1 MVYSL
6 RDMKREM
13 RGDKQKACKKGKIAL
28 KLVDLYFGKLKHS
41 NLFRTRT
48 DVTCS
53 TRRGGWCSLEAPARM
68 PSP

>member
-6 RDMKREM
+6 RDMKRKM

-28 KLVDLYFGKLKHS
+28 KFVDLYFGKLKHS

-48 DVTCS
+48 DVTCIQ
-53 TRRGGWCSLEAPARM
+53 L
-68 PSP
+68 

>member
-13 RGDKQKACKKGKIAL
+13 RGDKQKTCKKGKIAL
-28 KLVDLYFGKLKHS
+28 KLVDLYVEAFKPSFKL
-41 NLFRTRT
+41 RTRT
-48 DVTCS
+48 AVTCS
-53 TRRGGWCSLEAPARM
+53 TGRGSLCSLETPARM

>member
-28 KLVDLYFGKLKHS
+28 KMVDLY
-41 NLFRTRT
+41 
-48 DVTCS
+48 V
-53 TRRGGWCSLEAPARM
+53 EAFKPIENKDSCDLVLGEVVCAH
-68 PSP
+68 